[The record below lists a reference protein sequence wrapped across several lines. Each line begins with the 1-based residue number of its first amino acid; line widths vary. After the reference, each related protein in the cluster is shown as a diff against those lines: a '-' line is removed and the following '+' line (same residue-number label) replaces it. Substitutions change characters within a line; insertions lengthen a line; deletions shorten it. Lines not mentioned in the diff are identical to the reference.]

1 MTDNGKTISDS
12 GSGPISIQ
20 METNIKEIG
29 IMTFNGV
36 WGHITTQTEIY
47 TKANGKEGSPT
58 AKATISIKVEKQYT
72 RETGKMVKNRD
83 LAS

>member
-1 MTDNGKTISDS
+1 
-12 GSGPISIQ
+12 
-20 METNIKEIG
+20 
-29 IMTFNGV
+29 MTFNGV